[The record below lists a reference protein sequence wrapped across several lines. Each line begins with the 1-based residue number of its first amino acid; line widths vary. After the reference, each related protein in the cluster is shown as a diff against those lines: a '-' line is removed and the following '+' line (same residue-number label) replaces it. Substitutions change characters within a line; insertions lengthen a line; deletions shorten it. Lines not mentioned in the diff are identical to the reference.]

1 MELNNTTEGI
11 GAPLLQ
17 AMISLWESAMNLDT
31 DDQTELYA
39 LYDIHS
45 ASNRIWAAFI
55 EAVAPPSA
63 HDMESPLF
71 QSESDLLA
79 FELSRSMDAYKA
91 CIDTMRKEAG
101 AKRYEAVLERF
112 EKLMSESESDLE
124 LT

>member
-11 GAPLLQ
+11 GVPLLQ
-17 AMISLWESAMNLDT
+17 AMIGLWESATNLDVH
-31 DDQTELYA
+31 DHDELYT

-55 EAVAPPSA
+55 QAVAPPAA

-71 QSESDLLA
+71 QSESDQLA

-101 AKRYEAVLERF
+101 ARRF
-112 EKLMSESESDLE
+112 EEVMRRAGLNQDEPA
-124 LT
+124 

>member
-11 GAPLLQ
+11 GVPLLQ
-17 AMISLWESAMNLDT
+17 AMINLWESAMNLDIE
-31 DDQTELYA
+31 DRDELHVM
-39 LYDIHS
+39 YDIHS

-63 HDMESPLF
+63 HDIESPLF
-71 QSESDLLA
+71 QSESDQLA

-101 AKRYEAVLERF
+101 AKHIEEVMRRAGLNQD
-112 EKLMSESESDLE
+112 ESA
-124 LT
+124 